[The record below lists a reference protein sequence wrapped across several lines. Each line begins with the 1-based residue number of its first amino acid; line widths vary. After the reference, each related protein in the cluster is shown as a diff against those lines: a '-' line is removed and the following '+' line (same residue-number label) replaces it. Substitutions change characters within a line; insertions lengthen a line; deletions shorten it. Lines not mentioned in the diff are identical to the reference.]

1 MSTDAIDD
9 PVEELLRQDL
19 AEARRQ
25 EGDGH
30 RHQVDPYRAAQL
42 KQEAWEAW
50 QRLET
55 HLRAKG
61 RPETLAREFG
71 EGEPERPGT
80 PLSGVAP
87 VVRGLQDEPPIREE

>member
-25 EGDGH
+25 ERDGH

-50 QRLET
+50 QPSNPT
-55 HLRAKG
+55 KMISSI
-61 RPETLAREFG
+61 RPVPHA
-71 EGEPERPGT
+71 
-80 PLSGVAP
+80 
-87 VVRGLQDEPPIREE
+87 

>member
-25 EGDGH
+25 ERDGH
-30 RHQVDPYRAAQL
+30 RHQVDPYSAAQL

-50 QRLET
+50 RTKYLDCGGHDEY
-55 HLRAKG
+55 RK
-61 RPETLAREFG
+61 
-71 EGEPERPGT
+71 
-80 PLSGVAP
+80 
-87 VVRGLQDEPPIREE
+87 VVGL